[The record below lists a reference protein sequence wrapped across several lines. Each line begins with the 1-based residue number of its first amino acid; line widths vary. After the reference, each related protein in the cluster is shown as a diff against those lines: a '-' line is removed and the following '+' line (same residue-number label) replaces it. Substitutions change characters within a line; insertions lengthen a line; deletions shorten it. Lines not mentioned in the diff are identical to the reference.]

1 MGAIEI
7 IIRILDGFRLILI
20 AGLQRGVVGGRP
32 RCALRARSSSISSA
46 IPTNVYLIAVGELC
60 YRFTCLFCDER
71 TFKCIVHC
79 TGMLLSYRIL
89 FVFSVSAALAACRR
103 SRADPESR
111 WGQVWGLG
119 TEVLP
124 VVFGGKRLL
133 TVDTKRAKK
142 LRCQLFVTVHRF
154 QCHLSWGKHNTINWR
169 LVGPLPLNPPLTTF
183 LSSLV
188 YMT

>member
-1 MGAIEI
+1 VGAIEI
-7 IIRILDGFRLILI
+7 IIRILDGLRLILI

-111 WGQVWGLG
+111 WGQVGGIGDGSPPSGVWG
-119 TEVLP
+119 E
-124 VVFGGKRLL
+124 
-133 TVDTKRAKK
+133 
-142 LRCQLFVTVHRF
+142 
-154 QCHLSWGKHNTINWR
+154 
-169 LVGPLPLNPPLTTF
+169 TTAY
-183 LSSLV
+183 S
-188 YMT
+188 